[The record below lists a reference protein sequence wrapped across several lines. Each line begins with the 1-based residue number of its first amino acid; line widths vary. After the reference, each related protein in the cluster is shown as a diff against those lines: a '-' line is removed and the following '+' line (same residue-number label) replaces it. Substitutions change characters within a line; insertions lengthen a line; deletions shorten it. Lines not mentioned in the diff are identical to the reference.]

1 MIIKKWKKQV
11 KINIYNI
18 CTITKIK
25 KENLYERDFV
35 EYYIKLGIDKFYFW
49 DDNQE
54 NIENLSDVL
63 NDYIKKGIVD
73 IEYVFKRNLT
83 H

>member
-1 MIIKKWKKQV
+1 MIIL
-11 KINIYNI
+11 KI
-18 CTITKIK
+18 
-25 KENLYERDFV
+25 L
-35 EYYIKLGIDKFYFW
+35 FYFG
-49 DDNQE
+49 DDNPE

-63 NDYIKKGIVD
+63 DDYIKKGIVD